1 MEQTVQEI
9 LTIGESLKEFDKKEL
24 PSKLSYWLGRLED
37 KIEPVIKRYNK
48 ERDRLILEKHGVKI
62 EDTMQFQVPKE
73 NMEAFTKEV
82 LELLGQKETIEISLP
97 LELFEGVNVSKE
109 FFKALGEIIKP

>member
-1 MEQTVQEI
+1 MELKVQEI

-73 NMEAFTKEV
+73 NIEAFSKDI
-82 LELLGQKETIEISLP
+82 LDLLDQKETIEISLP
-97 LELFEGVNVSKE
+97 LELFDGVNVSKE
-109 FFKALGEIIKP
+109 FFKAMGDIIRL